1 MKLRLV
7 DSILNITEKG
17 YVWGKEYG
25 MAKKIQDLKPDTVLK
40 NYWRNN
46 EQFAD
51 FFNAVLFK
59 GKQVIKPEELEDAD
73 TEESSI
79 LEHREYAENI
89 SASRDNIKIRKKS
102 TGYGAEFVML
112 GIEGQEHIHY
122 AMPMRIMGYDYG
134 IYKKQYDS
142 NAKKYQTKDG
152 MTDDEYLSRM
162 KQTDRFTPVIT
173 VVVYYGDNPWDG
185 ATTLHG
191 MLNIPDKM
199 KPFVND
205 YKMLLVEARQNNLL
219 FHNMTN
225 IAFFDMLKVVLD
237 KSITKNEAKEKV
249 IKYAIEHNV
258 DKTVVMTVAGATNR
272 KIDYNALSK
281 KGDVTMCT
289 LFDEIEKEGMI
300 KGIQA
305 LIESLQEMEIPYN
318 KTQNQLMVKFS
329 LSEDTAQE
337 YMDKFWK

>member
-1 MKLRLV
+1 M
-7 DSILNITEKG
+7 T
-17 YVWGKEYG
+17 
-25 MAKKIQDLKPDTVLK
+25 KKTQDLKPDTVLK
-40 NYWRNN
+40 NYWNNN

-51 FFNAVLFK
+51 LFNAILF
-59 GKQVIKPEELEDAD
+59 GGEQVISPDELEDAD

-79 LEHREYAENI
+79 LEHREYAESI
-89 SASRDNIKIRKKS
+89 KASRDSIKICKKS
-102 TGYGAEFVML
+102 LTHGVEFVML
-112 GIEGQEHIHY
+112 GLESQEHIHY
-122 AMPMRIMGYDYG
+122 AMPMRVMGYDYG
-134 IYKKQYDS
+134 TYKKQYDS
-142 NAKKYQTKDG
+142 NAKKYQTKNG

-162 KQTDRFTPVIT
+162 KQADRFTPVIT

-205 YKMLLVEARQNNLL
+205 YKMLLVEARQNDLI

-237 KSITKNEAKEKV
+237 KSITKNEAKAKV
-249 IKYAIEHNV
+249 IKYAIEHNG
-258 DKTVVMTVAGATNR
+258 KETVVMTVAGATNR
-272 KIDYNALSK
+272 KIDYHALSK

>member
-1 MKLRLV
+1 M
-7 DSILNITEKG
+7 T
-17 YVWGKEYG
+17 
-25 MAKKIQDLKPDTVLK
+25 KKTQDLKPDTVLK
-40 NYWRNN
+40 NYWNNN

-51 FFNAVLFK
+51 LFNAVLF
-59 GKQVIKPEELEDAD
+59 GGEQVISPDELEDAD
-73 TEESSI
+73 TEESSV
-79 LEHREYAENI
+79 LEHREYAESI
-89 SASRDNIKIRKKS
+89 KASRDSIKICKKS
-102 TGYGAEFVML
+102 LTHGVEFVML
-112 GIEGQEHIHY
+112 GMESQEHIHY
-122 AMPMRIMGYDYG
+122 AMPMRVMGYDYG
-134 IYKKQYDS
+134 TYRKQYDS
-142 NAKKYQTKDG
+142 NAKKYQTKEG

-205 YKMLLVEARQNNLL
+205 YKILLVEARQNNLI

-237 KSITKNEAKEKV
+237 KSVTKNEAKEKV
-249 IKYAIEHNV
+249 IKYALEHNV

-272 KIDYNALSK
+272 KIDYNALSR

-289 LFDEIEKEGMI
+289 LFDEIEKDGIMKGKVE
-300 KGIQA
+300 GIQA
-305 LIESLQEMEIPYN
+305 LIESLQEMEIPYA

>member
-1 MKLRLV
+1 
-7 DSILNITEKG
+7 
-17 YVWGKEYG
+17 
-25 MAKKIQDLKPDTVLK
+25 
-40 NYWRNN
+40 
-46 EQFAD
+46 
-51 FFNAVLFK
+51 
-59 GKQVIKPEELEDAD
+59 
-73 TEESSI
+73 
-79 LEHREYAENI
+79 
-89 SASRDNIKIRKKS
+89 
-102 TGYGAEFVML
+102 ML
-112 GIEGQEHIHY
+112 GLESQEHIHY
-122 AMPMRIMGYDYG
+122 AMPMRVMGYDYG
-134 IYKKQYDS
+134 TYKKQYDS
-142 NAKKYQTKDG
+142 NAKKYQTKNG

-162 KQTDRFTPVIT
+162 KQADRFTPVIT
-173 VVVYYGDNPWDG
+173 VVVYYGDHPWDG

-191 MLNIPDKM
+191 MLNIPDRM

-205 YKMLLVEARQNNLL
+205 YKMLLVKARKNDLI

-272 KIDYNALSK
+272 KIDYHALSK

>member
-1 MKLRLV
+1 
-7 DSILNITEKG
+7 
-17 YVWGKEYG
+17 
-25 MAKKIQDLKPDTVLK
+25 MANKTQRLKPDIILK

-46 EQFAD
+46 ERFAD
-51 FFNAVLFK
+51 LFNAALFE
-59 GKQVIKPEELEDAD
+59 GKQVIRPEELEDAD

-79 LEHREYAENI
+79 LENKEYAE
-89 SASRDNIKIRKKS
+89 SLQASRDNLKISKKS
-102 TGYGAEFVML
+102 TVHGIEFVML
-112 GIEGQEHIHY
+112 GNESQKHIHY

-134 IYKKQYDS
+134 TYKKQYDR
-142 NAKKYQTKDG
+142 NAKKYHTKDG

-162 KQTDRFTPVIT
+162 KQTDRFIPVIT

-191 MLNIPDKM
+191 MLDIPDKM

-205 YKMLLVEARQNNLL
+205 YKMLLVEARQNDLT

-249 IKYAIEHNV
+249 IEYALEHNV
-258 DKTVVMTVAGATNR
+258 DETVVMTVAGATNR

-289 LFDEIEKEGMI
+289 LFDEIEKEVMI
-300 KGIQA
+300 KGEAKGKAEGIIAGIQA
-305 LIESLQEMEIPYN
+305 LIESLQEMEVPYT

>member
-1 MKLRLV
+1 M
-7 DSILNITEKG
+7 T
-17 YVWGKEYG
+17 
-25 MAKKIQDLKPDTVLK
+25 KKTQDLKPDTVLK
-40 NYWRNN
+40 NYWNNN

-51 FFNAVLFK
+51 LFNAILF
-59 GKQVIKPEELEDAD
+59 GGEQVISPDELEDAD

-79 LEHREYAENI
+79 LEHREYAESI
-89 SASRDNIKIRKKS
+89 KASRDSIKICKKS
-102 TGYGAEFVML
+102 LTHGVEFVML
-112 GIEGQEHIHY
+112 GLESQEHIHY
-122 AMPMRIMGYDYG
+122 AMPMRVMGYDYG
-134 IYKKQYDS
+134 TYKKQYDS
-142 NAKKYQTKDG
+142 NAKKYQTKNG

-162 KQTDRFTPVIT
+162 KQADRFTPVIT

-205 YKMLLVEARQNNLL
+205 YKMLLVEARQNDLI

-258 DKTVVMTVAGATNR
+258 NKTVVMTVAGATNR
-272 KIDYNALSK
+272 KIDYHALSK

-305 LIESLQEMEIPYN
+305 FIESLQEMEIPYN

>member
-1 MKLRLV
+1 M
-7 DSILNITEKG
+7 T
-17 YVWGKEYG
+17 
-25 MAKKIQDLKPDTVLK
+25 KKTQDLKPDTVLK
-40 NYWRNN
+40 NYWNNN

-51 FFNAVLFK
+51 LFNAVLF
-59 GKQVIKPEELEDAD
+59 GGEQVISPDELEDAD

-79 LEHREYAENI
+79 LEHREYAESI
-89 SASRDNIKIRKKS
+89 KASRDSIKICKKS
-102 TGYGAEFVML
+102 LTHGVEFVML
-112 GIEGQEHIHY
+112 GLESQEHIHY
-122 AMPMRIMGYDYG
+122 AMPMRVMGYDYG
-134 IYKKQYDS
+134 TYKKQYDN
-142 NAKKYQTKDG
+142 NAKKYHTKDD

-191 MLNIPDKM
+191 MLNITDKM

-205 YKMLLVEARQNNLL
+205 YKMLLVEARQNDLI

-289 LFDEIEKEGMI
+289 LFDEIEKEGKAEGI
-300 KGIQA
+300 VEGIQA
-305 LIESLQEMEIPYN
+305 LIESLQEMEIPYT

>member
-1 MKLRLV
+1 
-7 DSILNITEKG
+7 
-17 YVWGKEYG
+17 
-25 MAKKIQDLKPDTVLK
+25 
-40 NYWRNN
+40 
-46 EQFAD
+46 
-51 FFNAVLFK
+51 
-59 GKQVIKPEELEDAD
+59 
-73 TEESSI
+73 
-79 LEHREYAENI
+79 
-89 SASRDNIKIRKKS
+89 
-102 TGYGAEFVML
+102 
-112 GIEGQEHIHY
+112 
-122 AMPMRIMGYDYG
+122 
-134 IYKKQYDS
+134 
-142 NAKKYQTKDG
+142 

-162 KQTDRFTPVIT
+162 KQADRFTPVIT

-205 YKMLLVEARQNNLL
+205 YKMLLVEARQNDLI

-272 KIDYNALSK
+272 KIDYHALSK

>member
-1 MKLRLV
+1 MP
-7 DSILNITEKG
+7 
-17 YVWGKEYG
+17 
-25 MAKKIQDLKPDTVLK
+25 KKTQDLKPDTVLK
-40 NYWRNN
+40 NYWNNN

-51 FFNAVLFK
+51 LFNAVLF
-59 GKQVIKPEELEDAD
+59 GGEQVISPDELEDAD

-79 LEHREYAENI
+79 LEHREYAESI
-89 SASRDNIKIRKKS
+89 KASRDNIKIHKRS
-102 TGYGAEFVML
+102 TTYRVELVML
-112 GIEGQEHIHY
+112 GIESQEHIHY
-122 AMPMRIMGYDYG
+122 AMPMRVMGYDYG
-134 IYKKQYDS
+134 TYKKQYDS

-185 ATTLHG
+185 STTLHG
-191 MLNIPDKM
+191 MLNIPDRM

-225 IAFFDMLKVVLD
+225 IAFFDMLKVVLN
-237 KSITKNEAKEKV
+237 KSITKDEARKKAAE
-249 IKYAIEHNV
+249 YALIHNV
-258 DKTVVMTVAGATNR
+258 DKTVVMTIAGATNC
-272 KIDYNALSK
+272 KIDYNALYKEEDIS
-281 KGDVTMCT
+281 MNT
-289 LFDEIEKEGMI
+289 LFDVIENDGIMKGKAEGKAEGI
-300 KGIQA
+300 IEGKAEGIIEGIQA

-329 LSEDTAQE
+329 LSKDTAQE